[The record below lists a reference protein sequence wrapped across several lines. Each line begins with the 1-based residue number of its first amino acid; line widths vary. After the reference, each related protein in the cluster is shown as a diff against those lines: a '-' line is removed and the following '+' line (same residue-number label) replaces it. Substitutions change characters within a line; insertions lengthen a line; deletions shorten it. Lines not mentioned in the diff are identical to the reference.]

1 MWQQIYDSL
10 KKLLLLK
17 EQTDKNT
24 TDVKELKELQREV
37 KELTAVVQHL
47 IYEVRG
53 NRNDE
58 AHERENM
65 ALRLQNELLKFE
77 RRLPPPG

>member
-1 MWQQIYDSL
+1 MWQQVFESL

-24 TDVKELKELQREV
+24 ADVKDLQREL
-37 KELTAVVQHL
+37 KDLTTVVQHL

-53 NRNDE
+53 NKNDE

-77 RRLPPPG
+77 RRLPPPS

>member
-1 MWQQIYDSL
+1 MWQQLYDSL
-10 KKLLLLK
+10 KKLMLLK

-24 TDVKELKELQREV
+24 DDVKELQREV

>member
-1 MWQQIYDSL
+1 MWQQIYESL

-24 TDVKELKELQREV
+24 SDLKELQREF

-53 NRNDE
+53 NRNEE

-65 ALRLQNELLKFE
+65 MLRLENELLKFE
-77 RRLPPPG
+77 RRLPPPQ

>member
-1 MWQQIYDSL
+1 MWQQLYDSL
-10 KKLLLLK
+10 KKLMLLK

-24 TDVKELKELQREV
+24 SDVKELQREV

-47 IYEVRG
+47 IYEMRS

-77 RRLPPPG
+77 SASAAAALD

>member
-1 MWQQIYDSL
+1 MWQQLYDSL
-10 KKLLLLK
+10 KKLMLLK

-24 TDVKELKELQREV
+24 ADIKELQREV

>member
-1 MWQQIYDSL
+1 MWQQLYDSL
-10 KKLLLLK
+10 KKLMLLK

-24 TDVKELKELQREV
+24 SDVKELQREV
-37 KELTAVVQHL
+37 KELTAVIQHL
-47 IYEVRG
+47 IYEMRS

-77 RRLPPPG
+77 RRLPPPP

>member
-1 MWQQIYDSL
+1 MWQQLYDGL
-10 KKLLLLK
+10 KKLMLLK

-24 TDVKELKELQREV
+24 SDIKELQREV

-77 RRLPPPG
+77 RRLPPPP

>member
-1 MWQQIYDSL
+1 MWQQIYDGL

-24 TDVKELKELQREV
+24 ADLKELQREV

-53 NRNDE
+53 NRSDE
-58 AHERENM
+58 AHERANL
-65 ALRLQNELLKFE
+65 ALRLENELLKFE
-77 RRLPPPG
+77 RRLPPPREN

>member
-1 MWQQIYDSL
+1 MWREIANAL
-10 KKLLLLK
+10 KELLLLR
-17 EQTDKNT
+17 EQTKKNA
-24 TDVKELKELQREV
+24 DDIKEMQKDFKALAAFVE
-37 KELTAVVQHL
+37 HL
-47 IYEVRG
+47 AYEVRG

-58 AHERENM
+58 AHKRENM

>member
-1 MWQQIYDSL
+1 MWQQLYDSL
-10 KKLLLLK
+10 KKLMLLK

-24 TDVKELKELQREV
+24 SDVKELQREV

-47 IYEVRG
+47 IYEMRS

-77 RRLPPPG
+77 RRLPPPP

>member
-1 MWQQIYDSL
+1 MWQQLYDAL
-10 KKLLLLK
+10 KKLMLLK

-24 TDVKELKELQREV
+24 SDVKELQREV

-47 IYEVRG
+47 IYEMRS

-77 RRLPPPG
+77 RRLPPPP